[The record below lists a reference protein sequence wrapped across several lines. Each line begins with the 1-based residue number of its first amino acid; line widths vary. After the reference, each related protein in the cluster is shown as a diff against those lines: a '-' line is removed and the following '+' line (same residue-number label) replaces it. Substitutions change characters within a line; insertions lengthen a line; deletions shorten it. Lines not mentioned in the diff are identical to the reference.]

1 MGQTTAWL
9 TNHLTPMHGVRCSQ
23 DNTVHQ
29 LLDRDG
35 MLTVGTEEKDID
47 WEAMWRE
54 QLASDD
60 KDSVRN
66 SAPPHPSVAII
77 SLSSISDAS
86 AAAPTSQHVQA
97 CKAPKRGTFCLPVE

>member
-1 MGQTTAWL
+1 M
-9 TNHLTPMHGVRCSQ
+9 
-23 DNTVHQ
+23 HQ

-77 SLSSISDAS
+77 SLSMPQRFSPTSDAS
-86 AAAPTSQHVQA
+86 AAAPTSQRMHA
-97 CKAPKRGTFCLPVE
+97 CKAPKRGTFCVPVEYDPRSGALHAFTC